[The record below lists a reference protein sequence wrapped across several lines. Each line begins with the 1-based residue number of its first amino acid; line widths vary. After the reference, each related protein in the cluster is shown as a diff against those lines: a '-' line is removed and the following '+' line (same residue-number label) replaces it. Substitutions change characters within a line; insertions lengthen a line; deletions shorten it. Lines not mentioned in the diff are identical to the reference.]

1 MSEPLRAIFS
11 PEHTIFRKEC
21 QCKIKIKI
29 KILNFCLGYFDKI
42 NLSKCDIFFSNLS
55 CYAKTGS
62 KKDNFFQILDSKKD
76 KYMFQKAHERIKDCL
91 LIYHFL

>member
-11 PEHTIFRKEC
+11 PEHISFRKEC
-21 QCKIKIKI
+21 QCKI

-42 NLSKCDIFFSNLS
+42 NLSKLDIIFFSNFS
-55 CYAKTGS
+55 CYAKTGL
-62 KKDNFFQILDSKKD
+62 KKDNFFQILYSRKD
-76 KYMFQKAHERIKDCL
+76 KYIFQKAHGRIKDCF

>member
-11 PEHTIFRKEC
+11 PEHIIFGKEC
-21 QCKIKIKI
+21 QCKI

-42 NLSKCDIFFSNLS
+42 NLSKLDILFSNLS
-55 CYAKTGS
+55 CYAKTGL
-62 KKDNFFQILDSKKD
+62 KKDNFLQILDSKKD

>member
-1 MSEPLRAIFS
+1 MSEPLRAISS
-11 PEHTIFRKEC
+11 PEHIIFRKEC
-21 QCKIKIKI
+21 QCKI

-42 NLSKCDIFFSNLS
+42 NLSKRDIIIFQIYHVML
-55 CYAKTGS
+55 KLVK

>member
-1 MSEPLRAIFS
+1 MSESLRAIF
-11 PEHTIFRKEC
+11 HIIFRKEC
-21 QCKIKIKI
+21 QCKI

-42 NLSKCDIFFSNLS
+42 NWSKCDIFFSNLS
-55 CYAKTGS
+55 CYAKTGL
-62 KKDNFFQILDSKKD
+62 KKDNCFQILDSKKD

>member
-1 MSEPLRAIFS
+1 MSESLRAIF
-11 PEHTIFRKEC
+11 HIIFRKEC
-21 QCKIKIKI
+21 QCKI

-55 CYAKTGS
+55 CYAKTGL
-62 KKDNFFQILDSKKD
+62 KNDNFFQILDSKKD